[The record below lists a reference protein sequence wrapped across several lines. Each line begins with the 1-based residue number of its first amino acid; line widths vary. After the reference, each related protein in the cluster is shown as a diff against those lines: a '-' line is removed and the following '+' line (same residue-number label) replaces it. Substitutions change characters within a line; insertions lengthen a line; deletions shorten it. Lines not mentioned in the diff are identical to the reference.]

1 MLERPTIDFM
11 RPTVPAKPSPCA
23 EDGEGMLLHR
33 RHFLDGAVRWVV
45 SAALA
50 ASFSACSKQ
59 PAAARGTP
67 VPPGATVLALGDSIT
82 FGTGAPPEAAY
93 PAVLAGLTG
102 WAVVNAG
109 VPGHTSAQALQRLP
123 ALLAEHRPALVIVS
137 IGGNDLLR
145 RGDEGALRDNRRR
158 TLAAVRGAGAQALLV
173 AVPQPTL
180 AAHLTGSLD
189 DHPLYADIATEAG
202 VPLHPQGWSTVLA
215 DKRLKSDAIHGNAAG
230 YEAFARGLLGT
241 LQAAGLLSR

>member
-1 MLERPTIDFM
+1 
-11 RPTVPAKPSPCA
+11 
-23 EDGEGMLLHR
+23 
-33 RHFLDGAVRWVV
+33 
-45 SAALA
+45 
-50 ASFSACSKQ
+50 
-59 PAAARGTP
+59 
-67 VPPGATVLALGDSIT
+67 VLALGDSIT

-145 RGDEGALRDNRRR
+145 RGDEGALRDNLRR

>member
-1 MLERPTIDFM
+1 
-11 RPTVPAKPSPCA
+11 
-23 EDGEGMLLHR
+23 
-33 RHFLDGAVRWVV
+33 
-45 SAALA
+45 
-50 ASFSACSKQ
+50 
-59 PAAARGTP
+59 
-67 VPPGATVLALGDSIT
+67 
-82 FGTGAPPEAAY
+82 
-93 PAVLAGLTG
+93 VLAGLTG
-102 WAVVNAG
+102 WAVVNA

-145 RGDEGALRDNRRR
+145 RGDEGALRDDLRR

-189 DHPLYADIATEAG
+189 DHPLYADITTEAG

-230 YEAFARGLLGT
+230 YRPLRAGFWARCRPPGCW
-241 LQAAGLLSR
+241 SR